1 MNRHGMN
8 RQGAKDAKTPEAPP
22 GYVGRLLRV
31 DLTQER
37 IAEEPLPPN
46 EVLRAYIGGTGL
58 GVWLLMREL
67 PEGVKKATDPANPLI
82 FITGPLTGTIIP
94 TAADLTI
101 VTLNFDVGYAVAT
114 SHTHGFVGALLKR
127 AGYDGLIVSGAATR
141 PTWLWIDDGRVEL
154 RDAADLWGKD
164 THETEDAVRAAIGN
178 AHIGVAAIGPAG
190 ENLVHGAGIEN
201 DYHHMAASGGVGAI
215 MGSKRLKAIAVRGTG
230 AVRAADARELG
241 RLALQWT
248 STLWRTKVTVLP
260 RRYVAFGV
268 EGSRI
273 AAKNLDG
280 AAVGAQFAESVEK
293 GMWRFKIQRTA
304 CFSCPI
310 ACTYR
315 ATVTDGPY
323 KGYTATLAGGGENM
337 EGSAGMVGV
346 MDPGTV
352 MYMTDLCDRF
362 GFNSSDVGITMGMAF
377 ECYEKGLLTKER
389 TGGLELTWGNAD
401 AAITLIHQ
409 MARRQGF
416 GAVLA
421 DGAREA
427 AHRIHPEAEKY
438 LVHVKGTGFNL
449 HDWRIHWA
457 VLLGQCVSQAGG
469 CWQGGGM
476 VDFYGDPDLG
486 YEGPRPIA
494 ARDGT
499 PEATRKSQMRRLWE
513 DSIGVCLF
521 SVVPAAPG
529 TLALTAKSVAAATGW
544 SDLTAEEALLIGE
557 RIINLERIFSNRRG
571 RTLLHDL
578 DVGQKLLQAPKD
590 GKAKG
595 IALGPHLKAMVQE
608 YYGLMGWD
616 TMTGAVLPATLARL
630 GLQEFAGNP

>member
-1 MNRHGMN
+1 
-8 RQGAKDAKTPEAPP
+8 
-22 GYVGRLLRV
+22 V
-31 DLTQER
+31 DLTRER
-37 IAEEPLPPN
+37 ITEEPLPPPD
-46 EVLRAYIGGTGL
+46 VLRAYIGGTGL

-67 PEGVKKATDPANPLI
+67 PDTVVKATDPANPLI
-82 FITGPLTGTIIP
+82 FLTGPLTGTIIP

-101 VTLNFDVGYAVAT
+101 VSLNYDTGFTVVT
-114 SHTHGFVGALLKR
+114 SHTHGFVGPLLKR
-127 AGYDGLIVSGAATR
+127 AGYDGLIVAGAASR
-141 PTWLWIDDGRVEL
+141 PLWLWIDDGRAEL
-154 RDAADLWGKD
+154 RDAAALWGKD
-164 THETEDAVRAAIGN
+164 THETEDAIRALIGD

-215 MGSKRLKAIAVRGTG
+215 MGSKLLKAIGVRGTG
-230 AVRAADARELG
+230 AVQVADARELG

-248 STLWRTKVTVLP
+248 ASLWRTKVPVLP

-273 AAKNLDG
+273 AAKNLGG

-293 GMWRFKIQRTA
+293 GMWRFQVQRTA

-337 EGSAGMVGV
+337 EGAAGMVGV

-352 MYMTDLCDRF
+352 LYMTDLCDRL
-362 GFNSSDVGITMGMAF
+362 GFNSSDVGITLGMAF
-377 ECYEKGLLTKER
+377 ECYERGLLTTEQ

-401 AAITLIHQ
+401 AAISLIHQ
-409 MARRQGF
+409 MARREGF

-427 AHRIHPEAEKY
+427 AHKIHPEAEKY

-486 YEGPRPIA
+486 YQGPRPIA

-513 DSIGVCLF
+513 DSIGICLF
-521 SVVPAAPG
+521 SVVPSAPG
-529 TLALTAKSVAAATGW
+529 TLALTAQAVGAATGW
-544 SDLTAEEALLIGE
+544 TDLTAEEALLIGE
-557 RIINLERIFSNRRG
+557 RIISLERIFSNRRG

-578 DVGQKLLQAPKD
+578 DVGHKLLEAPRD
-590 GKAKG
+590 GKAQG
-595 IALGPHLKAMVQE
+595 IALGPHLLSMVQE

-616 TMTGAVLPATLARL
+616 PETGAVLPATAERL
-630 GLQEFAGNP
+630 GLQEFAPHQ

>member
-1 MNRHGMN
+1 MQSPRAWHLK
-8 RQGAKDAKTPEAPP
+8 QQFPVATAPP
-22 GYVGRLLRV
+22 GYMGKLLRV
-31 DLTQER
+31 DLTREA
-37 IAEEPLPPN
+37 ITEEPLPPN
-46 EVLRAYIGGTGL
+46 DVLRAYIGGTGL
-58 GVWLLMREL
+58 GVWLLLREF
-67 PEGVKKATDPANPLI
+67 PEAVTKATDPANPLI
-82 FITGPLTGTIIP
+82 FLTGPLTGTIIP

-101 VTLNFDVGYAVAT
+101 VSLNYETGFTVAT

-127 AGYDGLIVSGAATR
+127 AGYDGLIVTGAGAR
-141 PTWLWIDDGRVEL
+141 PLWLWIDDGQAEL
-154 RDAADLWGKD
+154 RDAARFWGKD
-164 THETEDAVRAAIGN
+164 THETEDAIRAAIGD

-215 MGSKRLKAIAVRGTG
+215 MGSKRLKAIGVRGTG
-230 AVRAADARELG
+230 AVRVADARELG
-241 RLALQWT
+241 RLSLEWT
-248 STLWRTKVTVLP
+248 STLWRTKVPVLP

-268 EGSRI
+268 DGSRI
-273 AAKNLDG
+273 AAKNLGG
-280 AAVGAQFAESVEK
+280 AEVGARFAESVEK
-293 GMWRFKIQRTA
+293 GMWRFKVQRTA

-323 KGYTATLAGGGENM
+323 KGYVATLAGGGENM
-337 EGSAGMVGV
+337 EGSAGMVGI

-352 MYMTDLCDRF
+352 MYMTDLCDRL
-362 GFNSSDVGITMGMAF
+362 GFNSSDVGIVLGMAF
-377 ECYEKGLLTKER
+377 ECYEKGLLTKEQ

-401 AAITLIHQ
+401 AAITLINQ
-409 MARRQGF
+409 MARREGF

-427 AHRIHPEAEKY
+427 AHKIHADAEKY

-486 YEGPRPIA
+486 YDGPRPIA

-513 DSIGVCLF
+513 DSIGICLF
-521 SVVPAAPG
+521 AVMPSAPG
-529 TLALTAKSVAAATGW
+529 TLALTAKAVAATTGW
-544 SDLTAEEALLIGE
+544 SDLTTDEALQIGE

-578 DVGQKLLQAPKD
+578 DVGQKLLEAPKD

-595 IALGPHLKAMVQE
+595 IALGPHLKAMVEE
-608 YYGLMGWD
+608 YYALMGWD
-616 TMTGAVLPATLARL
+616 PTTGAVLPATLERL
-630 GLQEFAGNP
+630 DLREFADAR